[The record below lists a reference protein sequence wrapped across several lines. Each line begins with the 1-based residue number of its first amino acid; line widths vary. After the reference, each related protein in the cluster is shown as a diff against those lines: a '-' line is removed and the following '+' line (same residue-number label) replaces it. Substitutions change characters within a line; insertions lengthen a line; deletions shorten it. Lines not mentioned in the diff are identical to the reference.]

1 MNNIEYFMV
10 IVNRMGRSVVQVAAQ
25 AGAVRVLEFLRDE
38 CSVEVGEGGTLH
50 CAAREGQTAMVERL
64 ISWGVEV
71 DKRWV
76 VVVMIMS
83 DKCVH
88 AGMVREEHHCS

>member
-1 MNNIEYFMV
+1 MM
-10 IVNRMGRSVVQVAAQ
+10 IVYRMGRSVVQIAAQ
-25 AGAVRVLEFLRDE
+25 TGAVRVLEFLRDD
-38 CSVEVGEGGTLH
+38 CGVEVGEGGTLH

-64 ISWGVEV
+64 ITWGLEV

-76 VVVMIMS
+76 VVVKIMS

-88 AGMVREEHHCS
+88 AGMLREEHHCS

>member
-1 MNNIEYFMV
+1 MV
-10 IVNRMGRSVVQVAAQ
+10 IAYRMGRSVVQVAAQ
-25 AGAVRVLEFLRDE
+25 AGAVRVLEFLIEE
-38 CSVEVGEGGTLH
+38 CGVEVEGGTLH

-64 ISWGVEV
+64 ITWGVEV

-83 DKCVH
+83 
-88 AGMVREEHHCS
+88 

>member
-1 MNNIEYFMV
+1 
-10 IVNRMGRSVVQVAAQ
+10 
-25 AGAVRVLEFLRDE
+25 
-38 CSVEVGEGGTLH
+38 
-50 CAAREGQTAMVERL
+50 MVERL
-64 ISWGVEV
+64 ITWGVEV